1 MVSSNRIY
9 KGDAIATND
18 KPSVGGSKDVRM
30 NKLSITNLRFVLSHA
45 ADKTLSLTKREIT
58 RGNWNRK
65 PNNEEVM
72 IICDKK
78 VDISHIFL
86 IPKFSFTFAKSSN
99 E

>member
-30 NKLSITNLRFVLSHA
+30 NKLRFVLSHA

-58 RGNWNRK
+58 SGNWNRK
-65 PNNEEVM
+65 PNNDDVM

-86 IPKFSFTFAKSSN
+86 IPKFSFTFARSSN